1 MYMHNYTLALVHPLK
16 ENINKIL
23 IYLFRTPKKIY
34 DIISRTIFWFYKKS
48 LIFQNGMNRCF
59 Q

>member
-23 IYLFRTPKKIY
+23 IYLFRTPKKKY
-34 DIISRTIFWFYKKS
+34 DIISITIF
-48 LIFQNGMNRCF
+48 
-59 Q
+59 